1 MALRAREG
9 LLEVTLAHRR
19 SPSADPTRPTPRPA
33 SPTARSERWTGA
45 TRHPAGTWTPDL
57 FFPIGTTG
65 IAIEQVDAAKR
76 ICASCLVREPCLE
89 FALASN
95 QDAGVWGGLT
105 EDERRTLKRAR
116 QRRRRL
122 VS

>member
-1 MALRAREG
+1 MDWRNEAACRD
-9 LLEVTLAHRR
+9 V
-19 SPSADPTRPTPRPA
+19 D
-33 SPTARSERWTGA
+33 
-45 TRHPAGTWTPDL
+45 PDL

-65 IAIEQVDAAKR
+65 IAVEHVDAAKR
-76 ICASCLVREPCLE
+76 ICATCTVREPCLE

>member
-1 MALRAREG
+1 MDWRNE
-9 LLEVTLAHRR
+9 
-19 SPSADPTRPTPRPA
+19 A
-33 SPTARSERWTGA
+33 SCRDVD
-45 TRHPAGTWTPDL
+45 PDL

-65 IAIEQVDAAKR
+65 IAIEQVEAAKR
-76 ICASCLVREPCLE
+76 ICGGCAVREPCLE

-105 EDERRTLKRAR
+105 EDERRTLTRAR

>member
-1 MALRAREG
+1 MDWRNE
-9 LLEVTLAHRR
+9 
-19 SPSADPTRPTPRPA
+19 A
-33 SPTARSERWTGA
+33 SCRDVD
-45 TRHPAGTWTPDL
+45 PDL

-65 IAIEQVDAAKR
+65 IAIDQVDAAKR
-76 ICASCLVREPCLE
+76 ICASCSVREPCLE

>member
-1 MALRAREG
+1 MDWRNDAACKDE
-9 LLEVTLAHRR
+9 
-19 SPSADPTRPTPRPA
+19 D
-33 SPTARSERWTGA
+33 
-45 TRHPAGTWTPDL
+45 PDL

-65 IAIEQVDAAKR
+65 VAIDQVDEAKR
-76 ICASCLVREPCLE
+76 VCARCPVQEPCLE

>member
-1 MALRAREG
+1 MDWRNE
-9 LLEVTLAHRR
+9 
-19 SPSADPTRPTPRPA
+19 A
-33 SPTARSERWTGA
+33 SCKDAN
-45 TRHPAGTWTPDL
+45 PDL

-65 IAIEQVDAAKR
+65 AAVGQVDMARR
-76 ICASCLVREPCLE
+76 ICGSCLVREPCLE